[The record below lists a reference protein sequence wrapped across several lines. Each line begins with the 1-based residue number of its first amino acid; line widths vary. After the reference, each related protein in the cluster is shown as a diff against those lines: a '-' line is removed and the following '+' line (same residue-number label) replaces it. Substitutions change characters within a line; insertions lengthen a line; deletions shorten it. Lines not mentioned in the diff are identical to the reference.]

1 MSKKDN
7 SILVGKYIQS
17 ILESNE
23 EVMEALGATQG
34 TTRIFPIQQPANIN
48 FPFIVYQRNSIIP
61 LYTKDYM
68 GWSNTVQFEIACVSN
83 DYVQSLEIANKV
95 RKAIEWYHWKDENI
109 NIIRI
114 NIDSINEYAIDSD
127 NATVF
132 VQSISIST
140 SVNPV

>member
-1 MSKKDN
+1 MNKQDN

-17 ILESNE
+17 ILENNTE
-23 EVMEALGATQG
+23 LMEVLGASKG
-34 TTRIFPIQQPANIN
+34 TKRIFPIQQPDNIN

-61 LYTKDYM
+61 QYTKDYM
-68 GWSNTVQFEIACVSN
+68 GWTNTVQFEIACVSN

-109 NIIRI
+109 NIVRI
-114 NIDSINEYAIDSD
+114 NIDSINEYVVDTN